1 MADYESVIK
10 NKVLEFIKKYYLNE
24 LCKGFLFFV
33 IITLLVF
40 IVYAVLEYFSFFNTS
55 TRTLLF
61 YSYITLFSITFLR
74 FIAYPLLKM
83 VGFGKQLTQRQA
95 AEIIGKHFSEID
107 DKLLNVLELEQQLES
122 SEYKSHELLL
132 AAIDT
137 KTEKIKPFSFV
148 KAIPFKKNI
157 KYLKWAL
164 IPVFMMVMIFSIKS
178 EVFTESTH
186 RIVNYN
192 KEYSR
197 PAPYSIEIE
206 HAKLSV
212 FQNDDFTLNAKIV
225 GEEVPE
231 NIFIKIGK
239 RTYKCTKID
248 KSHFLYTFKNLQKDT
263 EFQLFTE
270 EVAAPS
276 VTLKVLPKPIMISYV
291 LQLNYPSYLNKNSE
305 VIENNGDATIPE
317 GTQIEWRFYTKNT
330 EELSFIINDKI
341 NVIDSESDI
350 YKYSVRVLES
360 FDYAVVNKNQY
371 ISNADT
377 LNYSIS
383 VIKDAYPEI
392 LVENQRD
399 SLFADRVY
407 FKGSVKDDYGFNDL
421 NFVYSKFSE
430 DGQLIQQNIKIP
442 IEIEKQSTLQNFY
455 FYFDAALLKLE
466 PGNKIDYYFEIRDND
481 GVNGS
486 KSAKSKTETFK
497 IKTLEEI
504 EKEVDQMNSQTK
516 KEMSEMMDESANL
529 MKEIENFS
537 KQLLQKENI
546 SWQDKQKMENLIQ
559 KFNELKQQLEQIKES
574 QQNKQNI
581 EEQYKSNPE
590 EILKKQQELQKRYD
604 EILSDEIKEMLEKIQ
619 QMMQDANKDKMQDAI
634 QKMKSSSEDLNKSL
648 DQQLQLFK
656 YLEYEQKFNEVLD
669 KLRNLSQEQKNQ
681 SLQTPKKEI
690 SKDNLQQEQQKI
702 NDEFKNIIQDIK
714 DLQNLNNQ
722 LEEPNQMKNT
732 QEMEQNI
739 QKMLNQAQDALS
751 KNQRGKAEQNQKS
764 AADEMEKMAD
774 EMEQQQ
780 NENELE
786 EITEDIEML
795 RQIMDN
801 LVKVS
806 FKQESNMQN
815 YSKTNSRSSSLN
827 DFIKE
832 QKNIQ
837 DLMKLIDD
845 SLNTLARR
853 QVEIQS
859 FVQKESG
866 KIKDY
871 HELVMKQMIDR
882 RNTQAVGNQQF
893 ALTSMNNL
901 ALMLAESMKNMK
913 QKQQECKGKCK
924 KSGGGSCSKPGNSQ
938 KQSKAK
944 TARELQQQLN
954 RQMEALKRSMEQGG
968 KQQGQTQQGQSMSE
982 QFAKMAAQQEAI
994 RRMMQEMQNENRS
1007 QNGVGDKSL
1016 DQLIREMEATE
1027 KDLVNRVITQQ
1038 TINRQKNIE
1047 TRMLQS
1053 EKAQQERE
1061 KEEKR
1066 ESTEGR
1072 EKINPTPPKEWNF
1085 DKEKMQQ
1092 LEMLKTIPPSLHYYY
1107 KEKANQYFYNIE

>member
-1 MADYESVIK
+1 MAEYKSIIK
-10 NKVLEFIKKYYLNE
+10 DKVLEFIRKYYLNE
-24 LCKGFLFFV
+24 LCKGALFFV
-33 IITLLVF
+33 FITLLVF
-40 IVYAVLEYFSFFNTS
+40 IVYAVLEYFSFFNST
-55 TRTLLF
+55 TRTVLF
-61 YSYITLFSITFLR
+61 YSYISLFALTFIR
-74 FIAYPLLKM
+74 FIAYPLFKM
-83 VGFGKQLTQRQA
+83 AGFGKQLTQRQA
-95 AEIIGKHFSEID
+95 AEIIGKHFTEID

-122 SEYKSHELLL
+122 SECKSHELLI
-132 AAIDT
+132 AAIDAKT
-137 KTEKIKPFSFV
+137 KKVKPFSFV

-157 KYLKWAL
+157 KYLKWVL

-186 RIVNYN
+186 RIVNYDQ
-192 KEYSR
+192 EYSK

-206 HAKLSV
+206 NDTLSV
-212 FQNDDFTLNAKIV
+212 FQNDDFILKAKVV

-239 RTYKCTKID
+239 RTYKCTKVD
-248 KSHFLYTFKNLQKDT
+248 KSHFLYTFKNLQKNTD
-263 EFQLFTE
+263 FQLYTE
-270 EVAAPS
+270 EVVSEMA
-276 VTLKVLPKPIMISYV
+276 TLKVLPKPLMISYV
-291 LQLNYPSYLNKNSE
+291 LNLTYPSYLNKNSE

-317 GTQIEWRFYTKNT
+317 GTQVEWKFYTKNT
-330 EELSFIINDKI
+330 EELSFILGENSNKI
-341 NVIDSESDI
+341 VSESDV
-350 YKYSVRVLES
+350 YTFSTKVLES
-360 FDYAVVNKNQY
+360 FDYAVVNKNKY

-377 LNYSIS
+377 LSYSIS

-392 LVENQRD
+392 IVESQQD

-407 FKGSVKDDYGFNDL
+407 FKGSIKDDYGFKDL
-421 NFVYSKFSE
+421 NFLYSKFSE
-430 DGQLIQQNIKIP
+430 DGNLIQQNIKIP
-442 IEIEKQSTLQNFY
+442 IEIQTQSTLQNFY
-455 FYFDAALLKLE
+455 FYFDASLLQLE
-466 PGNKIDYYFEIRDND
+466 PGNKIDYYFEVRDND

-486 KSAKSKTETFK
+486 KSAKSHTETFK

-504 EKEVDQMNSQTK
+504 ENEVEQVNSQTK
-516 KEMSEMMDESANL
+516 KDMSQMREESENL

-537 KQLLQKENI
+537 KQLMQKENI
-546 SWQDKQKMENLIQ
+546 SWQDKQKMEKLIE

-581 EEQYKSNPE
+581 EEQYKDNSE

-619 QMMQDANKDKMQDAI
+619 QMMQEANKDKMQDAI
-634 QKMKSSSEDLNKSL
+634 QKMKTSSEEINKSL

-656 YLEYEQKFNEVLD
+656 YLEYEQKFEEVLD
-669 KLRNLSQEQKNQ
+669 KLRKLSQEQKNQ
-681 SLQTPKKEI
+681 ALQTPKKDINKE
-690 SKDNLQQEQQKI
+690 NLQQEQQKI
-702 NDEFKNIIQDIK
+702 NEDFNEIMQDIK
-714 DLQNLNNQ
+714 DLQDLNNQ
-722 LEEPNQMKNT
+722 LEEPNQMKDT
-732 QEMEQNI
+732 EMQQQNI

-751 KNQRGKAEQNQKS
+751 KNQRGKAQQNQQS
-764 AADEMEKMAD
+764 AASEMEKMAD

-786 EITEDIEML
+786 DITEDIEML
-795 RQIMDN
+795 RQILDN

-806 FKQESNMQN
+806 FKQESNMRS
-815 YSKTNSRSSSLN
+815 YSQTSSRSTLLN
-827 DFIKE
+827 DYVKE

-853 QVEIQS
+853 QVEIKS

-866 KIKDY
+866 KIKEY
-871 HELVMKQMIDR
+871 HELLLKQMIDR
-882 RNTQAVGNQQF
+882 KQQQAVGNQQF

-913 QKQQECKGKCK
+913 QQQQECKGKCK
-924 KSGGGSCSKPGNSQ
+924 KSGGGSCSKPGSSQ

-944 TARELQQQLN
+944 TAKELQQQLN

-968 KQQGQTQQGQSMSE
+968 KQQGETSQGQSMSE

-994 RRMMQEMQNENRS
+994 RRMMQEVQNENRS
-1007 QNGVGDKSL
+1007 QYGVGDRSL
-1016 DQLIREMEATE
+1016 DQLIRDMEATE
-1027 KDLVNRVITQQ
+1027 KDLVNRTITQQ

-1072 EKINPTPPKEWNF
+1072 DRINPTPPKEWNF